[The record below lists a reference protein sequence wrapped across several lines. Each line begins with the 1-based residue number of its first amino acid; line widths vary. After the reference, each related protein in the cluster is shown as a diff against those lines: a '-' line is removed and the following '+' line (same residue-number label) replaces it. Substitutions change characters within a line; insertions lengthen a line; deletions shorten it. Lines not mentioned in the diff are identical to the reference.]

1 MKLHLGETIRQL
13 RQRDGRTQEDLAL
26 ALGVSCQ
33 AVSRWE
39 NGGAYPDMETI
50 PALANYFGISI
61 DELFGYENERDRK
74 VEEICSRIYER
85 NRQNNGCDVCMD
97 ECIRLAREGL
107 AEFPGNEKLMLC
119 LASMLYNAG
128 YVRYGEHHFID
139 EEGYSAY
146 DTERHRTYA
155 EWAEAI
161 RLYEKLLTTLPEGKM
176 RQTAVRE
183 LVQLYLNTGEKEKS
197 FAIVD
202 TVPSV
207 VDCREILRLNTVDGK
222 ERAQMQ
228 GQVLLNMANVF
239 SETIIGGVIVNGTH
253 LTPGE
258 AVQAV
263 ENAIMVY
270 DLICTDGSYGVYH
283 GAMVTLY
290 LFLSYWRW
298 LSGDHD
304 GAFAALDKAL
314 EHAVISDA
322 LTEKGEVDYT
332 APLIRLT
339 KDTWNPHIN
348 RGAETLPE
356 DWPWWCIPG
365 SGKVKAEMEADPR
378 WREWEGRIKR
388 IKNSEL

>member
-13 RQRDGRTQEDLAL
+13 RQRDGRTQEELAL

-39 NGGAYPDMETI
+39 KGGAYPDMETI

-74 VEEICSRIYER
+74 VEDLCERIYEM

-97 ECIRLAREGL
+97 ECIRLAREGV
-107 AEFPGNEKLMLC
+107 AEFPGNEKLTLC

-139 EEGYSAY
+139 EEGYSVY

-161 RLYEKLLTTLPEGKM
+161 KLYEKLLTTLPEGKM

-197 FAIVD
+197 IAIAD

-207 VDCREILRLNTVDGK
+207 IDCQEILRLNTVDGK
-222 ERAQMQ
+222 DRAQMQ

-253 LTPGE
+253 LTPTE

-263 ENAIMVY
+263 ENAITVY
-270 DLICTDGSYGVYH
+270 DLICTDGNYGVYH

-298 LSGDHD
+298 LAGDRD
-304 GAFAALDKAL
+304 GAFIALDEAL
-314 EHAVISDA
+314 EHAKISDM
-322 LTEKGEVDYT
+322 LTEKGEVCYT
-332 APLIRLT
+332 APLLRLA
-339 KDTWNPHIN
+339 KDTWDPHIE
-348 RGAETLPE
+348 RGAGTLPE

-365 SGKVKAEMEADPR
+365 SGKVKAELEADPR
-378 WREWEGRIKR
+378 WADWVKRCREA
-388 IKNSEL
+388 

>member
-13 RQRDGRTQEDLAL
+13 RQRDCRTQEELAL

-39 NGGAYPDMETI
+39 KGGAYPDMETV
-50 PALANYFGISI
+50 PAIANYFGVSI
-61 DELFGYENERDRK
+61 DELFGYENEREKKIDTLTEK
-74 VEEICSRIYER
+74 IYEM
-85 NRQNNGCDVCMD
+85 NRQNNGRDVCMD

-128 YVRYGEHHFID
+128 YVRYGECHFID
-139 EEGYSAY
+139 EEGYSMY
-146 DTERHRTYA
+146 DTERHKTYA

-197 FAIVD
+197 HTLVD
-202 TVPSV
+202 TVPFFG
-207 VDCREILRLNTVDGK
+207 DCREFLRLNTCDGK
-222 ERAQMQ
+222 ERAEMQ
-228 GQVLLNMANVF
+228 GQALLTVANAF
-239 SETIIGGVIVNGTH
+239 SETLIGGVIVNGTH
-253 LTPGE
+253 LTPTE
-258 AVQAV
+258 SVQTV
-263 ENAIMVY
+263 ENAIAVY
-270 DLICTDGSYGVYH
+270 DLICTDGNYGVYH

-298 LSGDHD
+298 RADDRD

-314 EHAVISDA
+314 EHAKISDV
-322 LTEKGEVDYT
+322 LTEKGEICYT
-332 APLIRLT
+332 APLLRLT
-339 KDTWNPHIN
+339 KDHWNPHIE

-365 SGKVKAEMEADPR
+365 NGAVKAEMEADPR
-378 WREWEGRIKR
+378 WADWVRRCREA
-388 IKNSEL
+388 